1 MKFSMLIVAAMFT
14 VCCCGMAQNTPPQS
28 PTPANPVSSKGAT
41 ATLDPQDDG
50 NSRLQMLAR
59 MRRQHSDAS
68 GKVRPELALKG
79 ITQVQRMTV
88 ANPGLAAAT
97 LPQARPK

>member
-1 MKFSMLIVAAMFT
+1 MKFSMQIVAATFAL
-14 VCCCGMAQNTPPQS
+14 CCCGTAQNIPPQS
-28 PTPANPVSSKGAT
+28 ATPANPVSSKGAP

-79 ITQVQRMTV
+79 ITQVQRMAV
-88 ANPGLAAAT
+88 ANPGLDAPT
-97 LPQARPK
+97 TPQASSK

>member
-1 MKFSMLIVAAMFT
+1 MKSSMLIVAAMFAL
-14 VCCCGMAQNTPPQS
+14 CCYGTAQSIPPQS
-28 PTPANPVSSKGAT
+28 ATPANPASSKGAP
-41 ATLDPQDDG
+41 ATLDPQNDG

-79 ITQVQRMTV
+79 ITQVQRMAV
-88 ANPGLAAAT
+88 ANPGLGAET
-97 LPQARPK
+97 TPQASPK

>member
-1 MKFSMLIVAAMFT
+1 MKFSMLIVVAMFAL
-14 VCCCGMAQNTPPQS
+14 CCCGTAQNTPPQS
-28 PTPANPVSSKGAT
+28 PTPANPVSSRGAP

-50 NSRLQMLAR
+50 NTRLQMLAR

-79 ITQVQRMTV
+79 ITQVQRMAV

-97 LPQARPK
+97 TPQTNPK